1 MIGPLASALLIL
13 PASGALVLREMSP
26 AARAATSIR
35 VGAILASSTVH
46 TIVNEM
52 QQELVHGLSH
62 GYSRTTTSHFQ
73 QAVGWTDIP
82 ATPGS
87 ADVPFA
93 DAKFVAPHLRA
104 ACVLRDTPL

>member
-46 TIVNEM
+46 TIVKQM
-52 QQELVHGLSH
+52 QQ
-62 GYSRTTTSHFQ
+62 
-73 QAVGWTDIP
+73 
-82 ATPGS
+82 
-87 ADVPFA
+87 
-93 DAKFVAPHLRA
+93 
-104 ACVLRDTPL
+104 